1 MTEKR
6 SQVWSMVN
14 WAHISINVK
23 RRTTISPNHATIDE
37 AIRILEQ
44 KHEDMQLF
52 LMEANELEK
61 LLIGTIVELL
71 QRRHGKD
78 IKKNIANRERSRK
91 MKAQQMK
98 NTPFDVK
105 VVPFG
110 KMGDLKDMGIDPET
124 MEKLSNS
131 LMEQLFGK
139 KKKKKDKD
147 DEDDDDDP
155 GASFYL

>member
-1 MTEKR
+1 
-6 SQVWSMVN
+6 
-14 WAHISINVK
+14 
-23 RRTTISPNHATIDE
+23 
-37 AIRILEQ
+37 
-44 KHEDMQLF
+44 MQLF
-52 LMEANELEK
+52 LMEANELEN

-78 IKKNIANRERSRK
+78 IKKNIAIRERGRK
-91 MKAQQMK
+91 AKAQQMK

-110 KMGDLKDMGIDPET
+110 KMGDLKDMGIDMDPET